1 MSGHH
6 KFLKLTEGFSPQQQA
21 EISLQ
26 TASLRKEMAL
36 AELRQA
42 FQLAQSELADQLQIQ
57 QPDVLSIEQRT
68 ELYISHLRQ
77 AIETMGGELE
87 IVARFSDAEVKIT
100 NFGQLHP
107 PNRKVSRNDSFAS
120 VRRFKLHPQF
130 PQRLPLTALPVLQSS
145 ANCL

>member
-107 PNRKVSRNDSFAS
+107 A
-120 VRRFKLHPQF
+120 
-130 PQRLPLTALPVLQSS
+130 QSES
-145 ANCL
+145 